1 MSLFLVSGFYTQLSG
16 PSFQPLGQ
24 WKCHVETPLRYV
36 LTYTQHSSFF
46 FLTVCIGQMLYLI
59 WHITVKLPPFRA
71 PQNWSLAIAFHP
83 SRLSFLSCHQ
93 PSLSLRRSLAFALL
107 LCKQHGWDMM
117 FTTGSRAGSGLQAQ
131 CDGSTNNP

>member
-1 MSLFLVSGFYTQLSG
+1 MFLGFTPSFLAPHFNLSASGSVMSKHHCVMFLHIHNTLFL
-16 PSFQPLGQ
+16 
-24 WKCHVETPLRYV
+24 
-36 LTYTQHSSFF
+36 F
-46 FLTVCIGQMLYLI
+46 FLTVRIGQMLYLI